1 MNQIFTTLIFLVFI
15 ISQTNGQNRKV
26 IGTIND
32 LSLIEENSKLGI
44 IDNHNNFVVKPDKYK
59 KIEYDKDFELYR
71 CYKENGFEICF
82 ENAKKVISNYLFTD
96 ILESD
101 GNNTFKIKGKQG
113 VGYIKNMAIMIPP
126 IYDNIKVEVESYF
139 DCCLNYIV
147 EKGDKKGL
155 FINGHLILKPEYE
168 EFILDKNYDHFI
180 VVKNEKKGLV
190 YPLLSEENE
199 IIEFLSPIYTSI
211 EIIDDLDNGQ
221 LYLVS
226 NENKSGLFLVTTD
239 IFPLDEIK
247 SSAFFVIPPNY
258 TKIQWDKKTV
268 IDDFAESVYVV
279 PVKKQ
284 GYLLFLMN
292 KPSAFLETKEVIFSD
307 YLPVAIKG
315 GNGKFQLIS
324 FSDEIVIDDTLY
336 DEITIPTSGV
346 IALKK
351 DNKWSG
357 IFEGVLIPL
366 KYNTLEELKVAY
378 ENGEY

>member
-1 MNQIFTTLIFLVFI
+1 MNQIFITLIFLVFI
-15 ISQTNGQNRKV
+15 ISQTNGQSRKV

-32 LSLIEENSKLGI
+32 LSLIEENGKLGI
-44 IDNHNNFVVKPDKYK
+44 IDNQSNYVVKTDNYT
-59 KIEYDKDFELYR
+59 KIEYDKDFDLYR
-71 CYKENGFEICF
+71 CFKENGFEICF
-82 ENAKKVISNYLFTD
+82 ANAKKVKSDYLFTD

-101 GNNTFKIKGKQG
+101 GNNTYKIKGKDG

-139 DCCLNYIV
+139 DCCQNYIV

-155 FINGHLILKPEYE
+155 FINGHLILKPEYK

-180 VVKNEKKGLV
+180 VIKNDKKGLV

-199 IIEFLSPIYTSI
+199 IIEFLPPIYTSI
-211 EIIDDLDNGQ
+211 EIIDDLGNGP

-247 SSAFFVIPPNY
+247 SSAFFVVPPNY
-258 TKIQWDKKTV
+258 TTIQWNKKTV
-268 IDDFAESVYVV
+268 IDDFAEPVYIV

-284 GYLLFLMN
+284 GYLLFILN

-307 YLPVAIKG
+307 YLPVAIKA

-324 FSDEIVIDDTLY
+324 FSDEIVIDDILY
-336 DEITIPTSGV
+336 DEITIPKIGV

-351 DNKWSG
+351 DNKWGG
-357 IFEGVLIPL
+357 IFEGRVVPL
-366 KYNTLEELKVAY
+366 KYNTLEELKGAY